1 MNEKA
6 QNAAGV
12 EKGRIRGGRLMF
24 NAGALMLSSGGTAL
38 LGVVFWTTAAH
49 ISSAGDIG
57 SASAEITAMTL
68 LANLSQL
75 SFGSIFYRFL
85 PVMSTGTKRFVT
97 RAYAMC
103 SGVALIAAIIYLAAG
118 FGRSIIPASPGS
130 RVLFIVASVLWTIF
144 ALQDAALTGLRE
156 SRWVPVENVLF
167 ALAKLALLPLFLLV
181 TKPQGIF
188 LAWSVPVL
196 GAVGG
201 VSWYL
206 FRRKIPAHEA
216 MNPSSEEPPTI
227 REIISLAS
235 AQYATSLILV
245 FTPSIVVLIVIRRLG
260 AINEAHFYLPT
271 LITSGTTLLIW
282 NLVTSFLV
290 EGSANPN
297 ELRNHTRVTIRA
309 AVLILVPVVSLG
321 AIWAPQIL
329 SIFGHAYA
337 VHGTTLL
344 RMLLFSL
351 PGTAIT
357 AFYSSLA
364 WLDRRLWWLAV
375 RQLVSSAIYFTV
387 FLSLL
392 SHFGI
397 LAAGI
402 AAVVQTGL
410 EGLFF
415 LPMSIARYRAIVR
428 SGSIDADSDPTTE
441 T

>member
-6 QNAAGV
+6 QNAAGS
-12 EKGRIRGGRLMF
+12 EKGRALGGRLIL
-24 NAGALMLSSGGTAL
+24 NAAALMLSSGGTAL
-38 LGVVFWTTAAH
+38 LGIVFWTTAAH
-49 ISSAGDIG
+49 VSTAENIG
-57 SASAEITAMTL
+57 RASAEITAMTL

-85 PVMSTGTKRFVT
+85 PVMSTGTSRFVT

-103 SGVALIAAIIYLAAG
+103 IGVALIAAIIYLAAG
-118 FGRSIIPASPGS
+118 FGHSIIPVSLGS
-130 RVLFIVASVLWTIF
+130 RVLFIVASVLWTLF
-144 ALQDAALTGLRE
+144 VLQDAALIGLRE

-181 TKPQGIF
+181 TKHQGIF

-216 MNPSSEEPPTI
+216 MNLSSEHPPTI

-260 AINEAHFYLPT
+260 AINEAHFYVPT
-271 LITSGTTLLIW
+271 LITSGAALLIW
-282 NLVTSFLV
+282 NLITSFLV
-290 EGSANPN
+290 EGASNPK
-297 ELRNHTRVTIRA
+297 ELRNNTKVTIRA
-309 AVLILVPVVSLG
+309 AILILVPVVLFG
-321 AIWAPQIL
+321 ALWAPEIL

-351 PGTAIT
+351 PGTAVT

-375 RQLVSSAIYFTV
+375 RQVVSSAVYFGI

-392 SHFGI
+392 SHLGI

-402 AAVVQTGL
+402 AALAQTGL

-415 LPMSIARYRAIVR
+415 LPMSIARYRSIIR
-428 SGSIDADSDPTTE
+428 SGSIDADSDPATE